1 MAEEEIVIKY
11 RVDTTEFKQVSTA
24 VDNVT
29 DKLDEM
35 GQTAKAAFSEAQIEQ
50 VTREL
55 YEQGKVIEALI
66 VRHGNAKKAMGEVNK
81 ELQTMALLGKQG
93 TKEFKELEKVAAELT
108 DTIGDTRDAVRRL
121 ASDTRT
127 IDLVAQGVR
136 GIAAGMSV
144 AAGAAA
150 MFGKENEDLQKAI
163 LKVQGALATMQGVQE
178 LATLATE
185 KGGLATA
192 AYGVALKGVEAI
204 SKTFGISMAASWAVA
219 TAGLSVLV
227 AGVVALISYFN
238 NATSAS
244 ERLAQAER
252 DRQSEFFGR
261 FKEQVG
267 VLDELKKRQE
277 NEHKL
282 AQIRGEDL
290 IKLEKQQ
297 LNERLALITQLQHDV
312 KYNRE
317 TNAIDEAA
325 YKELSTRLERER
337 LDTLLA
343 LRKDNAQKSI
353 QVKREQRQKEA
364 EIEAQQFDF
373 PKPKEMSL
381 EVTGLEI
388 KPDVVT
394 IEKVPNVK
402 LPVDIQPLS
411 TEEKVQKFANELAS
425 NLQQILPTVLD
436 LQQLQSNIFAI
447 ETQQLKDEKDKQLAI
462 AGDNAKKR
470 EKIEKDFAIKQARL
484 ARQQAITNKVFG
496 IFQAT
501 VSMSIAIAKALEK
514 GFPAAIADIALA
526 GATGA
531 AQIAAIASQPLP
543 EIPKFEKGG
552 EVKKKG
558 ARALLG
564 GSIRPDNMI
573 IGRSHREGGVLI
585 EAQGGEVINHVEAS
599 AKYRDELK
607 AANDMRLESL
617 IAHKYI
623 APAIENERRRSKQ
636 MKVVFNNDYDDA
648 LLRKTIRDTSSAN
661 AHFVAKEV
669 SKTVSDT
676 IYLKQRYQ

>member
-1 MAEEEIVIKY
+1 MAEEEIIIKY
-11 RVDTTEFKQVSTA
+11 KVDTTDFKQVGTA

-29 DKLDEM
+29 EKIEDM
-35 GQTAKAAFSEAQIEQ
+35 GHTAKAAFSEAQIEQ

-66 VRHGNAKKAMGEVNK
+66 VKHGNAKKAMGEVNK

-108 DTIGDTRDAVRRL
+108 DTIGDTRDAVKRL

-144 AAGAAA
+144 ATGAAA
-150 MFGKENEDLQKAI
+150 LFGKENEDLQKAI

-185 KGGLATA
+185 KGGIATV
-192 AYGVALKGVEAI
+192 AYGAALKGVEAI

-227 AGVVALISYFN
+227 AGVVALISYLDG
-238 NATSAS
+238 AKSAS
-244 ERLAQAER
+244 ERLAQAEK
-252 DRQSEFFGR
+252 DRQNEFLS
-261 FKEQVG
+261 KYKSQIDA
-267 VLDELKKRQE
+267 LDELKQRQE

-290 IKLEKQQ
+290 IKLEKRQ
-297 LNERLALITQLQHDV
+297 LNERLALITQLQYEV

-343 LRKDNAQKSI
+343 LRKDNAEKT
-353 QVKREQRQKEA
+353 VKVKKEQREKEFEIDAQK
-364 EIEAQQFDF
+364 FDF
-373 PKPKEMSL
+373 PKPPKMSL
-381 EVTGLEI
+381 EVTKLEI
-388 KPDVVT
+388 KPDKVEIT
-394 IEKVPNVK
+394 KVPNVP
-402 LPVDIQPLS
+402 LPVNIQPLS
-411 TEEKVQKFANELAS
+411 TEEKVQKFANELAN
-425 NLQQILPTVLD
+425 NLQKVLPTVLD
-436 LQQLQSNIFAI
+436 LQQLQSNIFSI
-447 ETQQLKDEKDKQLAI
+447 QTRQLQEEKDKQLAI
-462 AGDNAKKR
+462 AGDNLKKR

-501 VSMSIAIAKALEK
+501 VSMSIAIAKAIEK
-514 GFPAAIADIALA
+514 GFPAAIADVALA
-526 GATGA
+526 GAIGA
-531 AQIAAIASQPLP
+531 SQIAAIASQPLP
-543 EIPKFEKGG
+543 EVPKFEKGG
-552 EVKKKG
+552 EVKRKG

-564 GSIRPDNMI
+564 GAIRPDNMI

-585 EAQGGEVINHVEAS
+585 EAQGGEVINHVAAS

-607 AANDMRLESL
+607 AANEMKLESL

-623 APAIENERRRSKQ
+623 APAIENERRKSKAT
-636 MKVVFNNDYDDA
+636 KLVVNNDYDDA
-648 LLRKTIRDTSSAN
+648 LLRKTIRDTSAAN

-669 SKTVSDT
+669 SKTVTDT
-676 IYLKQRYQ
+676 LYFKQRYQ